1 MATGDKITRWLG
13 APQGAAS
20 LLAENKYC
28 RIFLVERDGER
39 VVAKE
44 YIAGEEKLARVEA
57 AGIDAYHRLAQED
70 PALVDCR
77 VLALDEAERLVAMS
91 FVPGER
97 LSDHLRR
104 VARMPGEWPRAAALL
119 RAMGRLLARL
129 REQTTRPGEALD
141 PFHLEYLLHCS
152 GKLAAHP
159 LAGALGFRKAEEE
172 ARALWDAV
180 QSAGVVPSMA
190 HGDFVCRNIHVEGE
204 RAGVI
209 DFANTLAA
217 SHPLN
222 DILNLRQ
229 GIANMALPRGL
240 ESSAW
245 AGFREGFGPMEF
257 DEAERRFFHEYHRR
271 RWLMLNLGSRS
282 PLRWARAARAMRTFA
297 RPWRGVEPHLA
308 P

>member
-1 MATGDKITRWLG
+1 MAPADKVALWLG
-13 APQGAAS
+13 APAGAAS
-20 LLAENKYC
+20 RLAENQYC
-28 RIFLVERDGER
+28 RIFLVERGGER

-44 YIAGEEKLARVEA
+44 YTAGDEKLARVET
-57 AGIDAYHRLAQED
+57 AGIDAYHRLAEAE
-70 PALVDCR
+70 PSLVDCR
-77 VLALDEAERLVAMS
+77 VVALDEAGRMLAMT

-104 VARMPGEWPRAAALL
+104 VARSPGEWPRAAALL

-129 REQTTRPGEALD
+129 REASARPGEGLD

-159 LAGALGFRKAEEE
+159 LAGALGFKRAEQE
-172 ARALWDAV
+172 ARALWEEV

-190 HGDFVCRNIHVEGE
+190 HGDFVCRNIHVEGD
-204 RAGVI
+204 RVGVI

-229 GIANMALPRGL
+229 GIENMGLPRGL
-240 ESSAW
+240 VSAAW
-245 AGFREGFGPMEF
+245 AGFRGGFGPMEF
-257 DEAERRFFHEYHRR
+257 GEAERRFFHEYHRR

-282 PLRWARAARAMRTFA
+282 PVRWARAARGMRTFA